1 MSAYITVMTPMMDRE
16 CLLHA
21 LADVGFGPGRVE
33 VSETPIPLLGY
44 AGRQQGQSAEL
55 VIRREQAG
63 TAIADIGFRWTST
76 GFQAVLDQDDRGRYG
91 PAWLQGLHTRYREHA
106 QRKQERLAE
115 AERQRLEEQRRQLV
129 EAQRQVIHEKA
140 RKMGY
145 RVQETRDGDRLRLV
159 LVKRV
164 Y

>member
-1 MSAYITVMTPMMDRE
+1 VETYAEPV
-16 CLLHA
+16 A
-21 LADVGFGPGRVE
+21 LV
-33 VSETPIPLLGY
+33 GY
-44 AGRQQGQSAEL
+44 AGRQQGQAAE
-55 VIRREQAG
+55 VIIRREHLRAG
-63 TAIADIGFRWTST
+63 LADMGFRWTAT
-76 GFQAVLDQDDRGRYG
+76 GYQVVLDQDDRGRYG
-91 PAWLQGLHTRYREHA
+91 ADWLQQLHTRYQEHA

-129 EAQRQVIHEKA
+129 EAQRQAIHEKA